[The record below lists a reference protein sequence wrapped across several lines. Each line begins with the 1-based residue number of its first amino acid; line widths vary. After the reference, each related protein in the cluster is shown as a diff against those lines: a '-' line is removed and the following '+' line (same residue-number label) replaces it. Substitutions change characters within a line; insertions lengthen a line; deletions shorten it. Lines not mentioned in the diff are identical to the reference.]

1 MYVHLSAPL
10 MASKSMTLIYK
21 INFNAIRI
29 SRPQAFDKI
38 LPKRYM
44 TEHSSDHDF
53 AVIFQ
58 LNSTFSEI
66 ILVKVNT
73 EQKHDIVYISFLHS
87 TRVIARTVE
96 HLDIFQKMMDVL
108 LENTTD
114 DMHFS
119 IKYRYFVPLT
129 ETSRFESLNLQI
141 TSSIEMHQCYKISP
155 L

>member
-1 MYVHLSAPL
+1 MYVHLSASL
-10 MASKSMTLIYK
+10 MASKSMTLIYE
-21 INFNAIRI
+21 INFNVVRI

-53 AVIFQ
+53 AV
-58 LNSTFSEI
+58 SEI

-96 HLDIFQKMMDVL
+96 HLDTFQKMMDVL
-108 LENTTD
+108 FENTTD
-114 DMHFS
+114 DLHFS

-141 TSSIEMHQCYKISP
+141 TSSTEMHQCYKISP